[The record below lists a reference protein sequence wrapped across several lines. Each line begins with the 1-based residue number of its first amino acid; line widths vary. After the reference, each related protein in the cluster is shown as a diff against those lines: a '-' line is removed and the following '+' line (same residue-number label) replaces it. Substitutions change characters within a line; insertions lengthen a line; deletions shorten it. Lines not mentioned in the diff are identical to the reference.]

1 MLLEDRPFSPLS
13 GPHRATSAELG
24 VVESVDIVAAPHE
37 QVQVEGPVLAV
48 LEGAK
53 AIQNQGLRRSRP
65 GSHLFVEEETMSPEA
80 LGLALDGGGGDIELT
95 SDLTEAG
102 AGNEAEKEGLEEAGA
117 LEPVGGGE
125 GL

>member
-1 MLLEDRPFSPLS
+1 
-13 GPHRATSAELG
+13 
-24 VVESVDIVAAPHE
+24 
-37 QVQVEGPVLAV
+37 
-48 LEGAK
+48 
-53 AIQNQGLRRSRP
+53 
-65 GSHLFVEEETMSPEA
+65 MSPEA
-80 LGLALDGGGGDIELT
+80 LGLALDGGGGDTELT